1 MADKTTNGRAH
12 DGFPPMM
19 LPFGLEALME
29 MNRPAL
35 SAMAEVNG
43 KVYENLATLNK
54 SWVAFVNRR
63 LKEDFAMPKQLAEC
77 KTVQDMYSV
86 YADFFQTAVTDYQSE
101 LEQMSKL
108 GKSMAD
114 ETAQAMQSR
123 LEETRTRHAA
133 SRLKLTGTFVVRPGS
148 SDRVPI

>member
-1 MADKTTNGRAH
+1 MAETTTNGRAH
-12 DGFPPMM
+12 NGLPPMM

-63 LKEDFAMPKQLAEC
+63 LKEDFAMPKQLAGC

-101 LEQMSKL
+101 LEQLSKL

-123 LEETRTRHAA
+123 LEETARATRSH
-133 SRLKLTGTFVVRPGS
+133 G
-148 SDRVPI
+148 